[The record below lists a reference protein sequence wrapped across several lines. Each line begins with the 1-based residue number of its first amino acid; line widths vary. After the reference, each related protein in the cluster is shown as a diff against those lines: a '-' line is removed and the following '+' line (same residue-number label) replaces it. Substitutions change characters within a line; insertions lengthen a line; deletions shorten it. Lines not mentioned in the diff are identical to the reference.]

1 MDDIEPTQAAGE
13 TIGRT
18 SIRRQADLD
27 PVPAVEP
34 QPGAPAVAP
43 RAVIFIADDVDPD
56 EPLNDIEVV
65 RVSKDVI
72 ADQIQRRT

>member
-1 MDDIEPTQAAGE
+1 MNEIEPGQAPGE
-13 TIGRT
+13 TIGLT
-18 SIRRQADLD
+18 SGLRQADLD

-34 QPGAPAVAP
+34 PPGAPAVAP

-56 EPLNDIEVV
+56 DVLNDIEVV